1 MSPRE
6 IPSCQIQRA
15 NFDRKKEEPYATIL
29 GCSDSRAPPESIFD
43 ANFGEL
49 FILGRWQC
57 HFGRRHGQHAIR
69 WSALEYNALCGFWGT
84 RGGAVRPALHTFGD
98 NVLPGLPEFAPSV
111 SGQDQLA
118 LAVQAA
124 VRWSMHQ
131 LWRRRKGTELCK
143 KAAPNWLVPSFRS
156 ILVRSGFYLDFTM
169 QEEQY
174 LITEGDA
181 SLNRGGRGFA
191 KSCDCAKV

>member
-131 LWRRRKGTELCK
+131 LLETPERNRAVQEGRAK
-143 KAAPNWLVPSFRS
+143 LVGAVFQINPGQ
-156 ILVRSGFYLDFTM
+156 VRFLS
-169 QEEQY
+169 
-174 LITEGDA
+174 
-181 SLNRGGRGFA
+181 
-191 KSCDCAKV
+191 

>member
-1 MSPRE
+1 LIARKRSRTRRFSDAATPGLRRNRFSMRILE
-6 IPSCQIQRA
+6 
-15 NFDRKKEEPYATIL
+15 NFLFWVAGNVISAEGMGSMR
-29 GCSDSRAPPESIFD
+29 SSVSRA
-43 ANFGEL
+43 A
-49 FILGRWQC
+49 
-57 HFGRRHGQHAIR
+57 H
-69 WSALEYNALCGFWGT
+69 ALCGFWGT